1 MNTNYL
7 CCFCRKDDYEFLL
20 MDDKQTKIHAGIY
33 YKVNCSVS
41 PHFGF
46 SFDGIP
52 YKGKHHI

>member
-1 MNTNYL
+1 
-7 CCFCRKDDYEFLL
+7 
-20 MDDKQTKIHAGIY
+20 MDDEQTKIHAGIY